1 MQPQYSCSTLESRN
15 KIFGCTVQELYITFY
30 PLDPTRTGPCCAPS
44 ACNPCRFSPDQRL
57 HLSNPR
63 FQIQKYRKKIQSSFN
78 PEQQPGPTNPAIIQ
92 STLRA
97 SVQHTGRL
105 TVAGMYK
112 NCTKEESP
120 EIGI

>member
-1 MQPQYSCSTLESRN
+1 MAFL
-15 KIFGCTVQELYITFY
+15 KILKVQ
-30 PLDPTRTGPCCAPS
+30 GPKS
-44 ACNPCRFSPDQRL
+44 KNIE
-57 HLSNPR
+57 N
-63 FQIQKYRKKIQSSFN
+63 KIQSSFN
-78 PEQQPGPTNPAIIQ
+78 PEQQPDPTNPAIIQ

-97 SVQHTGRL
+97 SVQHTGRP

>member
-1 MQPQYSCSTLESRN
+1 M
-15 KIFGCTVQELYITFY
+15 
-30 PLDPTRTGPCCAPS
+30 PLPPLTPADLLLINDCIYQ
-44 ACNPCRFSPDQRL
+44 NPG
-57 HLSNPR
+57 

-78 PEQQPGPTNPAIIQ
+78 PEQQPDPTNPAIIQ

-97 SVQHTGRL
+97 SVQHTGCP

-112 NCTKEESP
+112 SCTKEESP